1 MPKSEL
7 EAVIQAVRRIHWR
20 PEGLVIYS
28 DCKYVCD
35 GFKAKR
41 WTMKDPGP
49 HRDRWKELG
58 ELVAGS
64 EDAIKMVW
72 VKAHVTAEMQ
82 MRLKVDAKVLVGN
95 ECADALAKNGA
106 GTVKVDLKE
115 EMTLKWAEGVA
126 WRIRRRLLEIQM
138 FMVMEHGEEKE
149 DKERR
154 KKAHKARQQKH
165 KLLKQKAQQGEEER
179 RQEGK
184 TCLEKLHEEY
194 SGEYKGHVYQDMYEK
209 AAKRM
214 RQRDEVEQTGA
225 RPALS
230 EEFQNK
236 LLQRWRSKRKAV
248 EEASE
253 AAGRAA
259 KRVREG
265 ESRSRSSDS
274 AAVGDAA
281 SVQ

>member
-7 EAVIQAVRRIHWR
+7 EAVIQAVRRTHW
-20 PEGLVIYS
+20 PPKGLVICS
-28 DCKYVCD
+28 DCRYVCD
-35 GFKAKR
+35 GFKAKK

-49 HRDRWKELG
+49 HKDRWKELG

-64 EDAIKMVW
+64 EEAIKIVW

-106 GTVKVDLKE
+106 STVKVDVNE
-115 EMTLKWAEGVA
+115 EMKLKWAEGVA
-126 WRIRRRLLEIQM
+126 WRVRRRLLEIQM
-138 FMVMEHGEEKE
+138 FMIMEHGEEKE

-154 KKAHKARQQKH
+154 KQVHKARQQKH
-165 KLLKQKAQQGEEER
+165 KLLKRKAPQGEEEG
-179 RQEGK
+179 RQEEK

-194 SGEYKGHVYQDMYEK
+194 GGEYKGREYQDMYEK

-214 RQRDEVEQTGA
+214 KKREESEKMDANLG
-225 RPALS
+225 LS

-236 LLQRWRSKRKAV
+236 LLQRWRSKRKAA
-248 EEASE
+248 EEA
-253 AAGRAA
+253 R
-259 KRVREG
+259 
-265 ESRSRSSDS
+265 
-274 AAVGDAA
+274 
-281 SVQ
+281 